1 MREEDPVQAARP
13 SRIAIICQPD
23 DFANA
28 TKPFEIQRFL
38 GERGHEVHLIDTTRL
53 GRSSRWPHALG
64 GKLPG
69 LRPGKLAL
77 YATEAANALLTRHWT
92 FGRRHLSYYVLGAD
106 HGLRRMMLK
115 SSLALDEFDL
125 VICEEPYD
133 AGVLTAPTSAR
144 TLYDCPCP
152 WADEL
157 YFEGRLTAR
166 QHAKLRA
173 KETTLFEQVDHLAFH
188 WESYT
193 RYALEQYGISGSNL
207 MRLDFGCRPSAH
219 RARFADPPR
228 IVYLGNLSARFN
240 NPELL
245 ARLAQ
250 QYEHIDVFGGPRPDP
265 RLRLNYLGYS
275 PSIDILK
282 EYQLGLVTCSTD
294 ELRQQGFSSKHVN
307 YLAYGLPVLV
317 PDWRRHLDLLAGS
330 LPYNEG
336 TFRSVVDAMA
346 DESRWKSLSDQA
358 YDQAIRLDW
367 DSTLRPLESIIAGL
381 DQRPA

>member
-1 MREEDPVQAARP
+1 
-13 SRIAIICQPD
+13 
-23 DFANA
+23 
-28 TKPFEIQRFL
+28 
-38 GERGHEVHLIDTTRL
+38 
-53 GRSSRWPHALG
+53 
-64 GKLPG
+64 
-69 LRPGKLAL
+69 
-77 YATEAANALLTRHWT
+77 
-92 FGRRHLSYYVLGAD
+92 
-106 HGLRRMMLK
+106 MLK
-115 SSLALDEFDL
+115 SSLDLDKFDL

-133 AGVLTAPTSAR
+133 AGVLTAPMSAR

-173 KETTLFEQVDHLAFH
+173 KETALFEQVDHLAFH
-188 WESYT
+188 WESYA
-193 RYALEQYGISGSNL
+193 RYALEQYGISGANL
-207 MRLDFGCRPSAH
+207 MRLDFGCRPSEH

-245 ARLAQ
+245 ARLAT

-265 RLRLNYLGYS
+265 RLGLNYLGYS
-275 PSIDILK
+275 PSIDILN

-330 LPYNEG
+330 LPYNEES
-336 TFRSVVDAMA
+336 FLSVVNEMA
-346 DESRWKSLSDQA
+346 DKARWQSLSDQA
-358 YDQAIRLDW
+358 YDQAVRLDW
-367 DSTLRPLESIIAGL
+367 DTTLRPLDALIAGAPIERSMT
-381 DQRPA
+381 DSRGWRK